1 MDVPGL
7 QEGKE
12 YMFRVKAV
20 NDEGES
26 EPLETD
32 HAVLAKDPFCKF
44 LKFLFLVPLSASFF
58 HVIFFT
64 CMYQHVFCSFPLFTC
79 SFTPHC
85 CYLTFLILFHV
96 FTLLFPS
103 ALPNLISHL
112 LVCHNSTLIC
122 LSSHSYSRQT
132 RNP

>member
-32 HAVLAKDPFCKF
+32 HAVLAKDPFCKPF
-44 LKFLFLVPLSASFF
+44 IVFFIICLNSFF
-58 HVIFFT
+58 FLCCKFDL
-64 CMYQHVFCSFPLFTC
+64 LFQ
-79 SFTPHC
+79 
-85 CYLTFLILFHV
+85 YVILF
-96 FTLLFPS
+96 S
-103 ALPNLISHL
+103 
-112 LVCHNSTLIC
+112 
-122 LSSHSYSRQT
+122 
-132 RNP
+132 

>member
-32 HAVLAKDPFCKF
+32 HAVLAKDPFSECLPVCF
-44 LKFLFLVPLSASFF
+44 LSFLAFISSCMCFSTVW
-58 HVIFFT
+58 VI
-64 CMYQHVFCSFPLFTC
+64 S
-79 SFTPHC
+79 
-85 CYLTFLILFHV
+85 
-96 FTLLFPS
+96 
-103 ALPNLISHL
+103 
-112 LVCHNSTLIC
+112 
-122 LSSHSYSRQT
+122 
-132 RNP
+132 

>member
-32 HAVLAKDPFCKF
+32 HAVLAKDPYSESLNPCIFFPFPMLFVCFSSHF
-44 LKFLFLVPLSASFF
+44 LLFIFSSLAYQFSSLSSAYLLFSFF
-58 HVIFFT
+58 
-64 CMYQHVFCSFPLFTC
+64 
-79 SFTPHC
+79 
-85 CYLTFLILFHV
+85 
-96 FTLLFPS
+96 
-103 ALPNLISHL
+103 
-112 LVCHNSTLIC
+112 
-122 LSSHSYSRQT
+122 
-132 RNP
+132 

>member
-32 HAVLAKDPFCKF
+32 HAVLAKDPFSECLPACVLTCF
-44 LKFLFLVPLSASFF
+44 AFTSYFCFSSF
-58 HVIFFT
+58 V
-64 CMYQHVFCSFPLFTC
+64 
-79 SFTPHC
+79 
-85 CYLTFLILFHV
+85 
-96 FTLLFPS
+96 LL
-103 ALPNLISHL
+103 
-112 LVCHNSTLIC
+112 LIC
-122 LSSHSYSRQT
+122 VYLFVVSLNLFILKLFSISVFL
-132 RNP
+132 